1 LETIS
6 LYQLNQHLKQVIAL
20 NFEEFIWISAEIAQ
34 CRNTRGHWY
43 LELVEKDAATDMVI
57 AQISAVI
64 WAGEYRQLLNTVG
77 AELDNLLQPGTQV
90 RLLVEMTFHE
100 RYGLKLTIRNIDLQY
115 TMGNLELQKRATLE
129 RLSKENLLDLNSKI
143 QMPSVLQRIAVISS
157 ATAAGF
163 KDFSDQLLNNGQRY
177 SFQMKLFDASMQ
189 GQQVSRDISGH
200 LSSFSAGDWDCVVI
214 IRGGG
219 SKLDLAD
226 FDEYSLAKAIA
237 LCELP
242 VITGI
247 GHEIDTSI
255 ADMVAHTAVK
265 TPTAAASFILDR
277 MKSVDQLLVDMQGAF
292 IEIAQTEIYRQSI
305 RLTQMS
311 AGLINAYKSKHEKES
326 ERNTQFNTRLKL
338 IADQSIQKAHY
349 EIESLTSKLGILDYR
364 NALKRGFTLL
374 LKEDKPIKSVQSL
387 KEGDQ
392 IKQVLFDGTL
402 LSTINQIND
411 GKES

>member
-1 LETIS
+1 METIS
-6 LYQLNQHLKQVIAL
+6 LYHLNQHLKQVIAL

-64 WAGEYRQLLNTVG
+64 WAGEYRQLLNTLG
-77 AELDNLLQPGTQV
+77 SELDNLLQPGTQV
-90 RLLVEMTFHE
+90 RLLVEMTYHE

-129 RLSKENLLDLNSKI
+129 RLSKENLLGLNSKI
-143 QMPSVLQRIAVISS
+143 ALPTVLQRIAVISS

-163 KDFSDQLLNNGQRY
+163 KDFSEQLLKNSFHY
-177 SFQMKLFDASMQ
+177 AFQMQLFDASMQ
-189 GQQVSRDISGH
+189 GQNVSRDITNH
-200 LSSFSAGDWDCVVI
+200 LSSFSSGDWDCVVI

-226 FDEYSLAKAIA
+226 FDEYALAKAIA
-237 LCELP
+237 LCEIP

-265 TPTAAASFILDR
+265 TPTSAASFILDR
-277 MKSVDQLLVDMQGAF
+277 MKAFEQLLVDMQSTF
-292 IEIAQTEIYRQSI
+292 IEISQTELYRQSI
-305 RLTQMS
+305 QLTQLS
-311 AGLINAYKSKHEKES
+311 ARLINAYKSKHEKET
-326 ERNTQFNTRLKL
+326 ERNTQFNARLKL
-338 IADQSIQKAHY
+338 IADQLIKKGKY
-349 EIESLTSKLGILDYR
+349 ELESCESKLNILDYR
-364 NALKRGFTLL
+364 TALKRGFTLL
-374 LKEDKPIKSVQSL
+374 LKDDKPVKSVQTL
-387 KEGDQ
+387 QEGDQ
-392 IKQVLFDGTL
+392 VKQVLFDGTL
-402 LSTINQIND
+402 LSTINKINN